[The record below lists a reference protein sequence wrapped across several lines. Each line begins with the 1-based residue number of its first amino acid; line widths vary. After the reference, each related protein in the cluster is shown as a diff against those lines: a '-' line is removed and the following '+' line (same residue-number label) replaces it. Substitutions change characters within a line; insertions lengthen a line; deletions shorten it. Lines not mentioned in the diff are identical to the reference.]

1 MPSTIS
7 LNENVLK
14 MANQALLLTHFKN
27 VEELIASIIEEK
39 LKELAQK
46 KNDPI
51 YKARGIL
58 RGKNGG
64 TSLFIQDKRDE
75 IDKEYSV

>member
-1 MPSTIS
+1 MQSTIS
-7 LNENVLK
+7 LSENVLK
-14 MANQALLLTHFKN
+14 MANQALLLTPFKN
-27 VEELIASIIEEK
+27 VEEFIASIFEEE

-58 RGKNGG
+58 KGKNGG